1 MIQFNLNGQA
11 VEFELDGPSP
21 LINVLRDHFGLF
33 GTRFGCGQESCGA
46 CIVLI
51 DGKPSYSCSVGVDE
65 IASRSVQTVEGLGIP
80 ENPHPLQK
88 AFLAEQAGQC
98 GFCLSGMLMQS
109 AGLLNSNKNPNES
122 DIRAALQGNLC
133 RCGVHNRIIRAVLAA
148 AEQLRSRDTVTM
160 HG

>member
-98 GFCLSGMLMQS
+98 GFCLSGHYSKTTYARTTILY
-109 AGLLNSNKNPNES
+109 NEQCS
-122 DIRAALQGNLC
+122 ISKTFRNQNFSQHMCTFSC
-133 RCGVHNRIIRAVLAA
+133 RR
-148 AEQLRSRDTVTM
+148 
-160 HG
+160 

>member
-65 IASRSVQTVEGLGIP
+65 IASRSVQTVEG
-80 ENPHPLQK
+80 
-88 AFLAEQAGQC
+88 QC

-148 AEQLRSRDTVTM
+148 AEELRSRDTVTM